1 MITKNY
7 NKNRIFWHN
16 RLEEELSACTKS
28 MSLKS
33 GGKDSEV
40 RRHME
45 TCWLCVLSSSGGIW
59 VRLQHQLMTFPLWCG
74 CNLKLRSW
82 QK

>member
-1 MITKNY
+1 MY
-7 NKNRIFWHN
+7 WHN

-33 GGKDSEV
+33 GGEDSEV

-45 TCWLCVLSSSGGIW
+45 TCWICVPSCSGGIW
-59 VRLQHQLMTFPLWCG
+59 VRLQHQLITFPLWCNR
-74 CNLKLRSW
+74 NLKLKS
-82 QK
+82 